1 MNKKILWIA
10 LILSLLNVIPFN
22 WYLGTTSTIVVF
34 IDMIIKFSLYFI
46 GIVLALYLI
55 QYLRYKI
62 NVEKRMVKL
71 AYKKTENHV

>member
-55 QYLRYKI
+55 QYLHYKI
-62 NVEKRMVKL
+62 NVEKKDG
-71 AYKKTENHV
+71 

>member
-62 NVEKRMVKL
+62 NIEKKDG
-71 AYKKTENHV
+71 

>member
-62 NVEKRMVKL
+62 NVEKKDG
-71 AYKKTENHV
+71 

>member
-55 QYLRYKI
+55 QYLHYKI
-62 NVEKRMVKL
+62 NVEKKVG
-71 AYKKTENHV
+71 

>member
-46 GIVLALYLI
+46 GIALALYLI

-62 NVEKRMVKL
+62 NVEKKDG
-71 AYKKTENHV
+71 